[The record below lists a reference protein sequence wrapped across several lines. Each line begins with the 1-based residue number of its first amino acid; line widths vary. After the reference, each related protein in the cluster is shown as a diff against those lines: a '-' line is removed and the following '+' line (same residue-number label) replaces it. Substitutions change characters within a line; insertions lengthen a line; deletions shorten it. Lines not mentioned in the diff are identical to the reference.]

1 VGLLPLGSCE
11 AKGKQVD
18 DEPTHRP
25 VTQTSESSQTEQPL
39 VLNTYRTPP
48 TRPPVVRLGN
58 EPLKVIYSNWVV
70 DGVETAVEPG
80 PEVEWARSSVRGE
93 FKLVIGTEVP
103 TVRLTLRS
111 FKKLGAGL
119 VPQDSPSVESCTS
132 TSKRCRVEG
141 TAKRMTRLGIT
152 PQPDVVAIVLDAI

>member
-1 VGLLPLGSCE
+1 MGLLPLGSRE

-70 DGVETAVEPG
+70 DGVETTVEPG

-111 FKKLGAGL
+111 AWCRRIVQALSRARARRRG
-119 VPQDSPSVESCTS
+119 VES
-132 TSKRCRVEG
+132 RE
-141 TAKRMTRLGIT
+141 RLSE
-152 PQPDVVAIVLDAI
+152 